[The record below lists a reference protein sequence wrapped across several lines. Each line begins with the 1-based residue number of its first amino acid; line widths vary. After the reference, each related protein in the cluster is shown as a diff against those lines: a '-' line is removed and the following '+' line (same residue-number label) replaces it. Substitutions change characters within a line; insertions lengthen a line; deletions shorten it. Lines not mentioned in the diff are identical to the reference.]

1 MNTHASKF
9 AAVCARAFLK
19 SKPEVSS
26 SLPRFT
32 LLGLAIP
39 CFLTL
44 FVVGSFVRSDSQSVS
59 MIALVRNT
67 RFCSIDR
74 APVAINKTTL
84 GTPMLRYALF
94 SSSLFLLMV
103 LGSLSSSASESEEP
117 TMLVGGTVIDGN
129 GNPPLPD
136 AVVVIKGNRIVEIG
150 SKRGIEDLKRG
161 KVVDTTG
168 KFILPGLIDI
178 HVHYHDWMGELFLAH
193 GVTTVKDMGND
204 VEWIS
209 TISAAVE
216 QGALAGPRI
225 IYVGNALD
233 ASPPAMEHHV
243 GIDSPQMARCAVQI
257 LHGRGVSAI
266 KVREKVTP
274 ELLQAV
280 TQQAHQLGI
289 PVTGHIMRTDARE
302 AAQAGIDGLEH
313 ATGIVQAIA
322 GRPRQLEPG
331 ENPVLT
337 FISDFKAYSRVEPA
351 KSDELVDLLASCKV
365 ALIPTMADLSRL
377 VLEHGD
383 DFALEDAVYANNQL
397 LAYVPE
403 GVRRMWATSFFFKA
417 NYDDDLEQA
426 QVGYKKQQELLVRHY
441 KAGGKVLAGTDTF
454 FSVPGL
460 TLQRELAV
468 LVEAG
473 FTPLQA
479 ITMATRDN
487 AEFLG
492 RGAELGTIMPGKLAD
507 IIVVSA
513 NPLDNIRN
521 MQLVTLVIKGGQ
533 VVDTSYH
540 ADYSSPKPRQEL
552 TRPLWLEK
560 QMQASEPL

>member
-1 MNTHASKF
+1 MNTHSSKF
-9 AAVCARAFLK
+9 TAVCARGFLK
-19 SKPEVSS
+19 SKRGVSS
-26 SLPRFT
+26 SHPRYSLLAFVT
-32 LLGLAIP
+32 L
-39 CFLTL
+39 CFLVV
-44 FVVGSFVRSDSQSVS
+44 FVVGSFARSASQSAP
-59 MIALVRNT
+59 MIALVRNAAL
-67 RFCSIDR
+67 RSHGR
-74 APVAINKTTL
+74 APVVKDKRILA
-84 GTPMLRYALF
+84 GSMLHYALF
-94 SSSLFLLMV
+94 SSSVFLLMV
-103 LGSLSSSASESEEP
+103 VGSLSSSDSESEET

-129 GNPPLPD
+129 GKPPLPD
-136 AVVVIKGNRIVEIG
+136 AVVIIKGNRIVEVGSKSGIEY
-150 SKRGIEDLKRG
+150 SKRGRVI
-161 KVVDTTG
+161 DTTG

-209 TISAAVE
+209 AISASVE
-216 QGALAGPRI
+216 RGTLSGPRI
-225 IYVGNALD
+225 FYVGNALD

-243 GIDSPQMARCAVQI
+243 GIDGPEMARCAVQL

-266 KVREKVTP
+266 KVREKITP

-280 TQQAHQLGI
+280 TQKAHQLGI

-302 AAQAGIDGLEH
+302 AALAGIDGLEH

-322 GRPRQLEPG
+322 GRPRQPQPG
-331 ENPVLT
+331 ENPVQT

-351 KSDELVDLLASCKV
+351 KSSELVDLLASYNV

-383 DFALEDAVYANNQL
+383 DFALEDAGYAGNQS

-403 GVRRMWATSFFFKA
+403 GVRKMWATSFFFKA
-417 NYDDDLEQA
+417 NYGDDLPRA
-426 QVGYKKQQELLVRHY
+426 QVGYKKQQELLLRHY

-460 TLQRELAV
+460 TLQRELVV

-473 FTPLQA
+473 FTPIEA

-521 MQLVTLVIKGGQ
+521 TQRVTLVIKGGQ

-540 ADYSSPKPRQEL
+540 ADYSSPKPRPKL

-560 QMQASEPL
+560 QMQSSEPL